1 MDLDAIL
8 SIFVCLLC
16 AVTILFLITLTQRP
30 QLAFCDTPDKVIY
43 NGGIGVF
50 SIVCGNNWGQT
61 LAVLID
67 LPLHK
72 ITQKNSDLILQL
84 AMKTAGKMEST
95 AGWQLKS
102 VELLVVRS
110 SRGMD
115 DIAIINA
122 ASIPEPSQTM
132 IVAERLRNFGK
143 ICAGAR
149 K

>member
-1 MDLDAIL
+1 MDLDLAL
-8 SIFVCLLC
+8 SIFTCLLFS
-16 AVTILFLITLTQRP
+16 AATLFFVILMRRP

-102 VELLVVRS
+102 IELLVVRS

-115 DIAIINA
+115 DIAMINA
-122 ASIPEPSQTM
+122 AAIPEPSQM
-132 IVAERLRNFGK
+132 AVVAERLRNFGK
-143 ICAGAR
+143 M
-149 K
+149 